1 MWLLQESSLRT
12 ANQIDN

>member
-1 MWLLQESSLRT
+1 MWLLWGLRT

>member
-1 MWLLQESSLRT
+1 MTKKFTDT